1 LSNLRRPR
9 ISTRSAA
16 AIGLFALVAVLSV
29 VAISGLTKPSSPG
42 TVVARDPNLTVSAT
56 AWSLDELLHRA
67 DTGAVAAIGTMT
79 PRPDPLSGERAA
91 PILVARTR
99 DGALEPIRLQVGLAD
114 AVDVVRAAG
123 FGRLLT
129 DEAIQAA
136 ASDGGTDQISTGL
149 FLSVG
154 LLLILVLA
162 GRLRPGRGSGA
173 WVPRRLRRTRGNRR
187 RTELEG
193 ERPTVTLAHVAGV
206 DEAKL
211 ELTETIEFLK
221 DPARFA
227 RLGAR
232 AVRGVM
238 LYGPPGTGK
247 TLLARAVAAEAG
259 VPFYTV
265 SGSEFVEKFVG
276 VGAGRVRDLFA
287 RARANGR
294 GVIFIDEIDA
304 LAKARGGANS
314 HEEREQTLNQLLV
327 EMDGFDTTDEVVVIG
342 ATNRLDTLD
351 EAVLRPGRFTRKIH
365 VPLPDR
371 DGRLAIL
378 AVHAAGK
385 PVAAE
390 VDLAAVARKTYGFSG
405 AMLADLLNEAA
416 IMAARSGAAA
426 IGPEEIHAGWLK
438 TALGTSRRRSMDERE
453 RSIIAAHEAGH
464 AILGFLHGD
473 KRRVEEISLFAHGE
487 ALGVTVSSSEDN
499 DLPSERDLRAR
510 LVALMGGRV
519 AEELLFS
526 EVTGGAANDFEKATS
541 IASAMVVRY
550 GMGADPDA
558 DDGGVTGRGILSTL
572 VGTRSEGINVDVR
585 DAQARAIR
593 RILDDAYAAARATLL
608 AEMAR
613 LRMVSAYLYEQERI
627 DGDAFE
633 ALMAGRLTALDA
645 DGWRAA
651 AAAPRAWE
659 TIPALFSDAGRA
671 RGRSMA
677 GAARATS
684 SAKSPAGRSPA
695 RTGWS
700 APLSEGAPATAGRP
714 RRGRRSRGLV
724 RALPP
729 IPARLRRSVAAMYR
743 ALAEDEG

>member
-1 LSNLRRPR
+1 LSNLRRPWM
-9 ISTRSAA
+9 STRFVA
-16 AIGLFALVAVLSV
+16 AIGLLALVVILSAVAL
-29 VAISGLTKPSSPG
+29 SGLTKASTPG
-42 TVVARDPNLTVSAT
+42 TVTATDGDLEVSAT

-79 PRPDPLSGERAA
+79 PRPDPLSGASAA

-129 DEAIQAA
+129 DEAIAVAA
-136 ASDGGTDQISTGL
+136 DAGGPDQVSIGL
-149 FLSVG
+149 FLSLA
-154 LLLILVLA
+154 LLAILVLS
-162 GRLRPGRGSGA
+162 GRLRPGRGGGA
-173 WVPRRLRRTRGNRR
+173 WVPRRLRRARQTRR
-187 RTELEG
+187 RSASEG
-193 ERPTVTLAHVAGV
+193 ERPSVTLADVAGV

-247 TLLARAVAAEAG
+247 TMLARAVAAEAG

-276 VGAGRVRDLFA
+276 VGAGRVRDLFSQ
-287 RARANGR
+287 ARANGR

-371 DGRLAIL
+371 EGRLAIL
-378 AVHAAGK
+378 VVHAAGK
-385 PVAAE
+385 PVTAE

-416 IMAARSGAAA
+416 IMAARSGAAV
-426 IGPEEIHAGWLK
+426 IGPAEVHAGWLK

-550 GMGADPDA
+550 GMGADPEA
-558 DDGGVTGRGILSTL
+558 DDAGVTGRGILSTL
-572 VGTRSEGINVDVR
+572 VGTRSEGINGDVR

-593 RILDDAYAAARATLL
+593 RILDEAYAAARATLL

-633 ALMAGRLTALDA
+633 ALMAGRLSPLDA
-645 DGWRAA
+645 HGWRAT

-659 TIPALFSDAGRA
+659 TIPALFSEAGLARSRSVSRA
-671 RGRSMA
+671 GATVSGGVPSAGHLRPAPSGIPLATDGGPALTGRGR
-677 GAARATS
+677 RV
-684 SAKSPAGRSPA
+684 
-695 RTGWS
+695 
-700 APLSEGAPATAGRP
+700 
-714 RRGRRSRGLV
+714 RRSRGLV
-724 RALPP
+724 RSLPP
-729 IPARLRRSVAAMYR
+729 IPGRLRRSMAAMYR